1 MNCSQ
6 VTKFSSWISP
16 FVLVCCLIS
25 GAHGG
30 IVLQGFT
37 AASSTAGNGLPTI
50 IGHTI
55 DGSGLFP
62 SNIPQYPFEAPTNT
76 ASHDEING
84 SNAWLYYDSSSPNA
98 LPIGGV
104 DVELDLGGTSYVDA
118 IGFWNANKG
127 DAWRSNLA
135 NYIDSQYYG
144 VTGVQTADLYYWDL
158 NSSAWVIIESLNFL
172 QESGVTSTMQFEDF
186 TPVQTTKLKL
196 TLLSNFG
203 KTLDENGVNLEDWIG
218 FAEVAYRQ
226 YIPPAPPVV
235 PEPGS
240 VAVFGGLM
248 AVGGLMRWRRRRSST
263 R

>member
-1 MNCSQ
+1 MNYSH
-6 VTKFSSWISP
+6 VTKFSSWIP
-16 FVLVCCLIS
+16 PVVLVCCLVS
-25 GAHGG
+25 GVHAG
-30 IVLQGFT
+30 IVMQGFT
-37 AASSTAGNGLPTI
+37 SATSTVGNGLPTI
-50 IGHTI
+50 IDHTI

-62 SNIPQYPFEAPTNT
+62 ISSPQYPFEAPTTT

-84 SNAWLYYDSSSPNA
+84 NNAWLYYDSNSPNV

-127 DAWRSNLA
+127 DAWRSNLSD
-135 NYIDSQYYG
+135 YIDSQYFG

-158 NSSAWVIIESLNFL
+158 DSSAWVIIENLTFL

-203 KTLDENGVNLEDWIG
+203 QTLDENGASPEDWIG

-248 AVGGLMRWRRRRSST
+248 AVGGLMRWRRRRSVGG
-263 R
+263 